1 MRTYTQEEKQAV
13 IDRVISG
20 EPSARILADT
30 GIPKST
36 FYSWLR
42 IYQEEQNAANR
53 RKVDIRNFHLLENKV
68 ARLESIVEILKSA
81 PCTPR
86 APLRQRLYA
95 AEQLYGKYNVH
106 VICDAFDIPRG
117 TFYNHVLRNKKDN
130 TWYAKRR
137 EELRLRIQEIY
148 DESNQIFGAAKIAA
162 VMKSEGFKVS
172 NEMVRTLMRDMGL
185 VSIRQS
191 AKKLYE
197 DEGRKYK
204 NHLNQEFDTCKPNEV
219 WVSDVTYFKYGE
231 NAYYICVIIDLFSRK
246 RMIFHAVEDGED
258 IVQSGRRI
266 LPVLLGGS
274 VFCQFLFKLALFCHQ
289 IRNAGISEQLLL
301 IFGSHAVQQAFEFL
315 IDLRNADLYFNAL
328 VLSGPGTEAQPN
340 VLLEGLQDIRVD
352 LRCFQNCIHDGV
364 LQWCFFH
371 RRRVMAVFFAVL
383 SCSSCLVDTRQ

>member
-20 EPSARILADT
+20 EPSAHILADT

-204 NHLNQEFDTCKPNEV
+204 NLLNQEFDTCKPNEV

-231 NAYYICVIIDLFSRK
+231 NAYYICVIIDLFSRMVVGYK
-246 RMIFHAVEDGED
+246 ISKTNSTQLVKSTFQIAYKARQPDSSLVFHTN
-258 IVQSGRRI
+258 R
-266 LPVLLGGS
+266 GS
-274 VFCQFLFKLALFCHQ
+274 NYRSKTMNDYMRSLNITHSFSRAHVPYD
-289 IRNAGISEQLLL
+289 NS
-301 IFGSHAVQQAFEFL
+301 
-315 IDLRNADLYFNAL
+315 
-328 VLSGPGTEAQPN
+328 
-340 VLLEGLQDIRVD
+340 
-352 LRCFQNCIHDGV
+352 
-364 LQWCFFH
+364 
-371 RRRVMAVFFAVL
+371 VMESFFASL
-383 SCSSCLVDTRQ
+383 KREELYRTKYRSEADFRSAVDKYIIFYNMKRPHRKLQYKTPEQKEEEYALKLGDL

>member
-20 EPSARILADT
+20 EPSAHILADT

-86 APLRQRLYA
+86 APVRQRLYA

-185 VSIRQS
+185 FSIRQS

-231 NAYYICVIIDLFSRK
+231 NAYYICVIIDLYSRMVVGYKIGKTNSTQLVKSTFQNAYKARKPDSSLIFHTDRGGNYRSKTMNDYMRSLHITHSFSRAHVPYDNSVMESFFSSMK
-246 RMIFHAVEDGED
+246 REELYRTKYRSESDFRKAVDKYIIFYNTKRPH
-258 IVQSGRRI
+258 R
-266 LPVLLGGS
+266 
-274 VFCQFLFKLALFCHQ
+274 KLQYKTPEQKEEEYALK
-289 IRNAGISEQLLL
+289 
-301 IFGSHAVQQAFEFL
+301 
-315 IDLRNADLYFNAL
+315 D
-328 VLSGPGTEAQPN
+328 T
-340 VLLEGLQDIRVD
+340 GL
-352 LRCFQNCIHDGV
+352 
-364 LQWCFFH
+364 
-371 RRRVMAVFFAVL
+371 
-383 SCSSCLVDTRQ
+383 